1 MNLEKTDYLK
11 DFKILIEDTVF
22 YYFTKISTKLPQY
35 THTYFSIQMANRTI
49 FHNIITN
56 IELMMLISD
65 RKKRQKTNIKETNS
79 KIFLINI

>member
-56 IELMMLISD
+56 IQLMMLISD
-65 RKKRQKTNIKETNS
+65 RKKIKTKNEYKRNY
-79 KIFLINI
+79 F